1 MTQVV
6 DASAWRGRPVPAR
19 TPDTAPWWA
28 GLDAGELLIQ
38 RCTACGHRQHPPE
51 PVCMTCGCLDLS
63 WVRSAGRGSVYSF
76 VVYHEPRLPGFE
88 YPYVVAVIALDEEVR
103 LIANVVGISPARL
116 RVGQRVRV
124 TFHRI
129 QEGLTLPVFV
139 RDPQRTARRKSS

>member
-1 MTQVV
+1 
-6 DASAWRGRPVPAR
+6 
-19 TPDTAPWWA
+19 
-28 GLDAGELLIQ
+28 
-38 RCTACGHRQHPPE
+38 
-51 PVCMTCGCLDLS
+51 MTCGCLDLS